1 MNFRFSSQ
9 DIRNEEGSALLVPIP
24 LFLKGGVMAQ
34 VRTIRVV
41 LIKSEVECVI
51 NRIDFNPAI
60 HRLIDV
66 AVEDEKD
73 NGVSLDFLRAHEA
86 IKLIKEVSK
95 EELDAL
101 EEQEKNGKDRTSVL
115 DAIDRRREEPEE
127 E

>member
-1 MNFRFSSQ
+1 
-9 DIRNEEGSALLVPIP
+9 
-24 LFLKGGVMAQ
+24 MAQ